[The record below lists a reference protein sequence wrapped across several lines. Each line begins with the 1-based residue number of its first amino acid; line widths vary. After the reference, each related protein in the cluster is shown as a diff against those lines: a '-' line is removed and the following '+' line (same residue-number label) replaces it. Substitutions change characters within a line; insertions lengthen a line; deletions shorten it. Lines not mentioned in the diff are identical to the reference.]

1 MCTLTFIPKPDKV
14 IITSNRDEHVSRGIT
29 DFPVSKEIGKE
40 HVYFPQDPKAGGT
53 WIAAST
59 EGRINVLLNGAF
71 QKHKHQPPYR
81 LSRGIILLD
90 VFKYHSLSDF
100 RLIYDL
106 DQIEPFTLVQFNLRE
121 HIIEEI
127 RWDGKMKHFTTYNF
141 TEPHIWS
148 SSTLY
153 DEVTRAQ
160 RKDWFTKWL
169 EKPELSTED
178 MLKFHQFGGEGDE
191 QNSITMNRGNGL
203 QTVSISQIY
212 GGLGTCDFSHHNLLN
227 NQTTTLELHK

>member
-1 MCTLTFIPKPDKV
+1 MCTLTFIPKTDKV
-14 IITSNRDEHVSRGIT
+14 IITSNRDEHVSRGLT
-29 DFPVSKEIGKE
+29 DFPISKEIGKE

-81 LSRGIILLD
+81 LSRGLILLD
-90 VFKYHSLSDF
+90 AFKYNSLSDF

-106 DQIEPFTLVQFNLRE
+106 EEIEPFTLVQFNLRA

-127 RWDGKMKHFTTYNF
+127 RWDGKMKHYATFSF
-141 TEPHIWS
+141 DQPHIWS
-148 SSTLY
+148 SATLY
-153 DEVTRAQ
+153 NEATRTQ
-160 RKDWFTKWL
+160 REDWFNKWL
-169 EKPELSTED
+169 ESPDLSTED
-178 MLKFHQFGGEGDE
+178 MLKFHKFGGDGNA
-191 QNSITMNRGNGL
+191 QNSITMDRGNGL

-227 NQTTTLELHK
+227 NLTTTLELHK